1 MKTRLLS
8 SNHDLPQASAELCQ
22 AKGIDENTKKQ
33 IAGYLNVLSQGTEKK
48 SDLNLRLA
56 NILKGIGSNET

>member
-1 MKTRLLS
+1 ML
-8 SNHDLPQASAELCQ
+8 NNEIHQALDEICQ

-33 IAGYLNVLSQGTEKK
+33 IAVYLNLLSQGTEKK
-48 SDLNLRLA
+48 SDLNIRLA

>member
-1 MKTRLLS
+1 ML
-8 SNHDLPQASAELCQ
+8 NNEIHQALDEICQ

-33 IAGYLNVLSQGTEKK
+33 IAGYLNILSQGTEKK

>member
-1 MKTRLLS
+1 ML
-8 SNHDLPQASAELCQ
+8 NNEIHQALDEICQ

-33 IAGYLNVLSQGTEKK
+33 IAGYLNVLSRGTEKK
-48 SDLNLRLA
+48 SDLNVRLA